1 MKLMRVWWGVGVL
14 LVLIVIVVCIIPG
27 NEIPGVFEL
36 NDKVSHLLGHGAL
49 AIYFA
54 GLIPRPR
61 WWKIFVFLLLLGSA
75 IEVAQYAMHW
85 GRQGDPRDVVANS
98 MGAALGL
105 LIARLG
111 LARWPEFAA
120 WLLFR
125 GRPAQ

>member
-1 MKLMRVWWGVGVL
+1 MKLTRVWWGLGVL
-14 LVLIVIVVCIIPG
+14 LVLIVVVVCILPS

-85 GRQGDPRDVVANS
+85 GRQGDPRDVIANS

-120 WLLFR
+120 WVLFR